1 MPFFRARGPASR
13 RLATLAVCCGGRP
26 IGVEVKWADAPAMT
40 NSMHVARADLKL
52 DGLWVVYPVERKYAR
67 NDHN

>member
-1 MPFFRARGPASR
+1 
-13 RLATLAVCCGGRP
+13 
-26 IGVEVKWADAPAMT
+26 MT